1 MGKKPFVHP
10 KIALMA
16 TIKELRKEVKYW
28 KNEHGKTL
36 RKLVKLKERNARI
49 W

>member
-1 MGKKPFVHP
+1 MCKKPFVHP
-10 KIALMA
+10 KIALMKK
-16 TIKELRKEVKYW
+16 IKELRKELKFW
-28 KNEHGKTL
+28 KNEHQKTL